1 MVRIKEE
8 EDILR
13 PECAAPSVLNLIASK
28 WTVMVMHVL
37 RHGVKRYSELTT
49 AMPGITQKVLTA
61 TLRKLERNGI
71 VERTVYPVVPP
82 KVDYKLTKLG
92 HELLHAT
99 EGMAEWAEGYSKQ
112 VTKAQLDYDNRSSTT
127 A

>member
-1 MVRIKEE
+1 MVRVNE
-8 EDILR
+8 EDILK

-37 RHGVKRYSELTT
+37 RDDVKRYSELTS

-92 HELLHAT
+92 YELLHAT
-99 EGMAEWAEGYSKQ
+99 EGMAEWAESYSKE
-112 VTKAQLDYDNRSSTT
+112 VTKAQLEYDNRNSL
-127 A
+127 